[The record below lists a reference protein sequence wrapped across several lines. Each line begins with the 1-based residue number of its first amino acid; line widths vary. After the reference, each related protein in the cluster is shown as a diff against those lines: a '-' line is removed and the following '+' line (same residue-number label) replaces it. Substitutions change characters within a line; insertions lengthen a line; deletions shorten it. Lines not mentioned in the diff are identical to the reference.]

1 MLFIHLYLTLMQR
14 KLGISIYCLLLNVDK
29 LMFDEMLVLLYGNN
43 MFSDQ
48 DDAPRLGQP
57 VHDRRG
63 DSPENLRD
71 CAEGRRRRRQQ
82 DRGRA

>member
-1 MLFIHLYLTLMQR
+1 
-14 KLGISIYCLLLNVDK
+14 
-29 LMFDEMLVLLYGNN
+29 

-63 DSPENLRD
+63 YSPENLRD

-82 DRGRA
+82 DRGRTRRQRRQEEEKVGGRRSRLRSSHADARQRCKLWF